1 MLLVLLA
8 PLVAAAVI
16 GAAFVI
22 LTAQR
27 RRQQQ
32 LIGRVVEAGASD
44 RVTVEQP
51 SILFFTGE
59 NCTIC
64 HTAQKPAID
73 TLSAAL
79 DYDVQIREIDVAVQP
94 DLARTYRVMSLPTTI
109 VLNPGGEVLAI
120 NAGFASAE
128 KLRSQLAHGGVQA
141 AA

>member
-16 GAAFVI
+16 GAAFVA
-22 LTAQR
+22 LTAQS

-32 LIGRVVEAGASD
+32 LLGRVVEGAGPD
-44 RVTVEQP
+44 RVSVEQP

-64 HTAQKPAID
+64 HTAQKPALD
-73 TLSAAL
+73 GLSAAL
-79 DYDVQIREIDVAVQP
+79 DHDVRIREIDVAVRP

-109 VLNPGGEVLAI
+109 VLSRSGEILAI
-120 NAGFASAE
+120 NAGFASGE
-128 KLRSQLAHGGVQA
+128 KLRSQLARAGVPA

>member
-16 GAAFVI
+16 GAAFVV
-22 LTAQR
+22 LTAQS

-32 LIGRVVEAGASD
+32 LIGRVVEAGAPD

-64 HTAQKPAID
+64 HTAQKPALD
-73 TLSAAL
+73 TLSASL
-79 DYDVQIREIDVAVQP
+79 DHDVRIREIDVAVQP
-94 DLARTYRVMSLPTTI
+94 DLARTYRVLSLPTTI
-109 VLNPGGEVLAI
+109 VLSQSGKILAI

-128 KLRSQLAHGGVQA
+128 KLRSQLTRAGVPA